1 VQTAITYEIRLP
13 YFKQGDDL
21 SHYID
26 AADSLSDA
34 LKAHSEMLQSS
45 ASTLRDLATTVQG
58 KDVSIDA
65 CTHFISLYTEDE
77 ELISILN
84 SADYARKECL

>member
-1 VQTAITYEIRLP
+1 MTYEIRPP
-13 YFKQGDDL
+13 YFKQSDDL
-21 SHYID
+21 SQYID
-26 AADSLSDA
+26 AADSMSDA
-34 LKAHSEMLQSS
+34 LEAHSEMLQSS
-45 ASTLRDLATTVQG
+45 ASTLQDLATTVQG

-84 SADYARKECL
+84 SAGYARTECP